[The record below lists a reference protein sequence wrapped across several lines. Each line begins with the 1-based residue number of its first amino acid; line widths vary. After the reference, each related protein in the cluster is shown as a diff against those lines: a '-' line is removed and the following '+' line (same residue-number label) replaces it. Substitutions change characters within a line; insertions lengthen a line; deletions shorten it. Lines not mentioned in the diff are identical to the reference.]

1 MNSTK
6 RNIESTRNLTLQK
19 SKVRAID
26 ASEVRNLSLDIQLV
40 GIIGL
45 IISIILP
52 SEFALKTHRTEQR
65 V

>member
-45 IISIILP
+45 IISIIL
-52 SEFALKTHRTEQR
+52 LINIIILIG
-65 V
+65 

>member
-45 IISIILP
+45 IISIILLINIIIL
-52 SEFALKTHRTEQR
+52 FG
-65 V
+65 

>member
-1 MNSTK
+1 MNSKK

-45 IISIILP
+45 IISIIL
-52 SEFALKTHRTEQR
+52 LINIIILIG
-65 V
+65 

>member
-6 RNIESTRNLTLQK
+6 RNIESIRNLTLQK

-45 IISIILP
+45 IISIIL
-52 SEFALKTHRTEQR
+52 LINIIILIG
-65 V
+65 

>member
-40 GIIGL
+40 GILGL
-45 IISIILP
+45 IISIIL
-52 SEFALKTHRTEQR
+52 LINIIILIG
-65 V
+65 